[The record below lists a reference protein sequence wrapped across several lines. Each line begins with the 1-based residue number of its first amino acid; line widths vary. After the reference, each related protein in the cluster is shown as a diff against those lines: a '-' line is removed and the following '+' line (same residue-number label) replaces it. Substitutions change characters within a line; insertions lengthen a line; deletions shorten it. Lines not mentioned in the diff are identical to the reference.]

1 MRQEPSPLR
10 IAFAGM
16 VGLAVAM
23 GLGRFAFTPILPG
36 MMAGLGLSAFEAGL
50 LASAN
55 YLGYLLG
62 AVLAA
67 GAWAQGR
74 ERAIVLAA
82 LFSTALLLGAMGVGS
97 SLALFIAIRFLAG
110 VASAFALVFFSAIVL
125 ARAAASG
132 RPGLAALHFGG
143 VGVGIAVS
151 SVMIGLLVADGSDWR
166 AGWHWSG
173 LLAFAGAVLVAALVG
188 PAAVAASGRTA
199 EPPLPRSRALTAMIV
214 AYGLFGFGYI
224 VTATFLVAIVR
235 QGEAGGAFEATVW
248 LATGLAGIPS
258 VWLWN
263 RLARP
268 LGAVAAYALGCAAE
282 AAGVLAS
289 VLLAGPAGP
298 LLGGI
303 LLGGTFIAVTSL
315 GLSLGRQL
323 AGAAPRRAL
332 ALMTA
337 AFGLGQVIG
346 PVVAGRLADWTG
358 DFTAASVVAA
368 ATLVAAALVALAA
381 RGSIAV
387 PAGPI
392 TSR

>member
-1 MRQEPSPLR
+1 MR

-67 GAWAQGR
+67 GAWAEGR
-74 ERAIVLAA
+74 ERDMVLAA
-82 LFSTALLLGAMGVGS
+82 LFSTALLLGAMGAGS
-97 SLALFIAIRFLAG
+97 SLALFVAVRFLAG
-110 VASAFALVFFSAIVL
+110 IASAFALVFFSAIVL
-125 ARAAASG
+125 ARLAATG
-132 RPGLAALHFGG
+132 RQGLGALHFGG
-143 VGVGIAVS
+143 IGLGIAVS
-151 SVMIGLLVADGSDWR
+151 SVVIGLLVAFGGDWR
-166 AGWHWSG
+166 AGWYWSG
-173 LLAFAGAVLVAALVG
+173 LLAFVGAVVVAALLG
-188 PAAVAASGRTA
+188 RAGAAPSGRAA
-199 EPPLPRSRALTAMIV
+199 EPPLPRSRALTAIVV

-235 QGEAGGAFEATVW
+235 HGDGGRLFEAAVW
-248 LATGLAGIPS
+248 LVTGLAGIPS

-263 RLARP
+263 RIARP
-268 LGAVAAYALGCAAE
+268 LGTVAAYALGCAAE

-289 VLLAGPAGP
+289 VLVPGPAGP
-298 LLGGI
+298 LLGGA

-315 GLSLGRQL
+315 GLSLGRRL

-337 AFGLGQVIG
+337 AFGLGQVAG
-346 PVVAGRLADWTG
+346 PVVAGHLADWTG
-358 DFTAASVVAA
+358 DFTVASVVAA
-368 ATLVAAALVALAA
+368 AMLLAASLVALGARDRAA
-381 RGSIAV
+381 Q
-387 PAGPI
+387 PADPI

>member
-23 GLGRFAFTPILPG
+23 GLGRFVFTPILPG

-62 AVLAA
+62 AILAA

-74 ERAIVLAA
+74 ERGVVLAA
-82 LFSTALLLGAMGVGS
+82 LFSTALLLGAMGIGS
-97 SLALFIAIRFLAG
+97 SLTLLIVVRFLAG

-125 ARAAASG
+125 ARVVASG
-132 RPGLAALHFGG
+132 RQGLGALHFGG

-151 SVMIGLLVADGSDWR
+151 SVMIGLLVAYGGDWR
-166 AGWHWSG
+166 AGWYWSG
-173 LLAFAGAVLVAALVG
+173 LIALAGAALVAVLLG
-188 PAAVAASGRTA
+188 RASAAPSSRAA
-199 EPPLPRSRALTAMIV
+199 EPPLPRSRALTAIIV

-235 QGEAGGAFEATVW
+235 HGDGGRLFEAAVW

-263 RLARP
+263 RIARP
-268 LGAVAAYALGCAAE
+268 VGVVAAYALGCAAE

-289 VLLAGPAGP
+289 VLVPGPAGP

-323 AGAAPRRAL
+323 AGKAPRRAL

-346 PVVAGRLADWTG
+346 PVVAGHLADWTG
-358 DFTAASVVAA
+358 DFTVASVVAA
-368 ATLVAAALVALAA
+368 AVLLAAALVALAA
-381 RGSIAV
+381 RDRAAA
-387 PAGPI
+387 PARPI

>member
-16 VGLAVAM
+16 IGLAVAM
-23 GLGRFAFTPILPG
+23 GLGRFVFAPILPG
-36 MMAGLGLSAFEAGL
+36 MMAGLDMSAFAAGL

-55 YLGYLLG
+55 YLGYLVG
-62 AVLAA
+62 AILAA

-74 ERAIVLAA
+74 ERDVVLAA
-82 LFSTALLLGAMGVGS
+82 LFSTALLLGAMGIGS
-97 SLALFIAIRFLAG
+97 SLTLFIVVRFLAG

-125 ARAAASG
+125 ARAVASG
-132 RPGLAALHFGG
+132 QQGLGALHFGG
-143 VGVGIAVS
+143 IGLGIAVS
-151 SVMIGLLVADGSDWR
+151 SVMIGLLVVFGGDWR
-166 AGWHWSG
+166 AGWYWSG
-173 LLAFAGAVLVAALVG
+173 LLALAGAIVVALLLG
-188 PAAVAASGRTA
+188 RTAVAPSGRAA

-235 QGEAGGAFEATVW
+235 HGDGGRLFEAAVW
-248 LATGLAGIPS
+248 FVTGLAGIPS

-263 RLARP
+263 RIARP
-268 LGAVAAYALGCAAE
+268 VGVVAAYALGCTAE

-289 VLLAGPAGP
+289 VLVPGPAGP
-298 LLGGI
+298 LLGGV

-323 AGAAPRRAL
+323 AGRAPRRAL

-337 AFGLGQVIG
+337 AFGLGQVVG
-346 PVVAGRLADWTG
+346 PVVAGHLADWTG
-358 DFTAASVVAA
+358 DFTVASVVAA
-368 ATLVAAALVALAA
+368 VVLLAAALVALVA
-381 RGSIAV
+381 RGRTAE
-387 PAGPI
+387 PA
-392 TSR
+392 